1 MRKIT
6 LIIFFLVSSFFI
18 LNLPVRQAGSS
29 FALAAT
35 PAEDALGQLNAAAG
49 DSGAGIAGSG
59 PKDPRVL
66 AANIIKMALGVL
78 GTIFLVLTVYAG
90 FLWMTA
96 SGEEEKITKA
106 KDILKASI
114 IGLLIILTAYAITS
128 FVISNLVGAIT

>member
-1 MRKIT
+1 MKTIRYY
-6 LIIFFLVSSFFI
+6 
-18 LNLPVRQAGSS
+18 RRG
-29 FALAAT
+29 
-35 PAEDALGQLNAAAG
+35 EGAAAG
-49 DSGAGIAGSG
+49 SISLVRRSDSGAGIAGSG